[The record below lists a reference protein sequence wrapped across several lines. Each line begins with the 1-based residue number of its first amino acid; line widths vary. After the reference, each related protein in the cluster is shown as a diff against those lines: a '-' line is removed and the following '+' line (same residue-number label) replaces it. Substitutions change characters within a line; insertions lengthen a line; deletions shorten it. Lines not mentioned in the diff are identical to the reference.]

1 MSQFRENLR
10 TDGRTDGRMNRPILY
25 TLPAEAGGPIT
36 HFLIHCA
43 IHHCAWK
50 TLFQKTYLSND
61 NISEQCDS
69 TITKVLL
76 FGDNKLDFETN
87 KILKMSAIGFILPTE
102 RFSLP

>member
-1 MSQFRENLR
+1 M
-10 TDGRTDGRMNRPILY
+10 
-25 TLPAEAGGPIT
+25 TLPAEAVDPIT

-50 TLFQKTYLSND
+50 TLIQKTYLSND

-76 FGDNKLDFETN
+76 FGENKLDFETN
-87 KILKMSAIGFILPTE
+87 KILKMSTIEFILPTE
-102 RFSLP
+102 RFSFPYLNTL